1 MMRQFR
7 EYYEPLVDLVKKY
20 SLDGLDIDIE
30 SPTPVSLP
38 LRLLEHL
45 YADFGPDFILTMA
58 PFCSALAIK
67 DDAANF
73 SGFSYFSLDK
83 LAVVPNTTIPLVH
96 WYNAQFYGGYAK
108 GVLKHR
114 EIIRDGGWEAN
125 RVVVGVLTSK
135 DKDCSGFVRI
145 GKLGKVIGKIR
156 KEFNTFG
163 GISGW
168 EYSEAGIS
176 DKELIEGS
184 TGSETEPWRWVERVA
199 GSLFDALNDD
209 ESVPL
214 VPKGTKVVGLENAEV
229 ELREL
234 LGKFSFVKL
243 KDDLTEKT

>member
-1 MMRQFR
+1 M
-7 EYYEPLVDLVKKY
+7 
-20 SLDGLDIDIE
+20 
-30 SPTPVSLP
+30 
-38 LRLLEHL
+38 
-45 YADFGPDFILTMA
+45 
-58 PFCSALAIK
+58 
-67 DDAANF
+67 
-73 SGFSYFSLDK
+73 
-83 LAVVPNTTIPLVH
+83 
-96 WYNAQFYGGYAK
+96 
-108 GVLKHR
+108 
-114 EIIRDGGWEAN
+114 
-125 RVVVGVLTSK
+125 VGVLTSK
-135 DKDCSGFVRI
+135 DKDYSGFVSI

-156 KEFNTFG
+156 KEFNAFG